1 MAPTLIK
8 DKDIQR
14 PLVKKAPS
22 DYEAGSKDLPF
33 GVRLT
38 GGQKLRDEG
47 LTGKNVQVAVI
58 DSGVDETH
66 PAFDGMVKSQKWFRW
81 GTPLEEDD
89 HGTHVAGTI
98 HFMAPDAEIYDYRV
112 FGAEGFPVD
121 DAISTAIFEAVYDGC
136 DVINMS
142 LGGRWPSVAIRTA
155 VQFAH
160 SKGVVVVVAAG
171 NEGDDNPL
179 TNERSFPALW
189 DEAISVAAASKEDG
203 LPVAYFSNSNPQ
215 VDYAGIGVDVVS
227 MKPKGE
233 AEGAEHGFQAMSG
246 TSMACPH
253 VCGLV
258 AALLQDECTKMR
270 KKKGEGW
277 IRKHRR
283 RGDDSMRKRL
293 NGLAVDIATK
303 GRDDESGVGFVSY
316 IGKKDQA
323 ALLSA
328 ETSPAE
334 TAEE

>member
-8 DKDIQR
+8 NNEIQR
-14 PLVKKAPS
+14 PLVKKEPS
-22 DYEAGSKDLPF
+22 DYEGADDSEATLPF
-33 GVRLT
+33 GIRLT
-38 GGQKLRDEG
+38 GGEKLREAG

-66 PAFDGMVKSQKWFRW
+66 PAFGDKVKLQKWFRY

-98 HFMAPDAEIYDYRV
+98 HLMAPDADIYDYRV
-112 FGAEGFPVD
+112 FGEEGFPVD
-121 DAISTAIFEAVYDGC
+121 DAIATAIFEAVYDGC

-142 LGGRWPSVAIRTA
+142 LGGRWPSTMIRTA

-160 SKGVVVVVAAG
+160 SKGIVVVVAAG

-189 DEAISVAAASKEDG
+189 DEVISVAAAAKEEG

-227 MKPKGE
+227 MKPG
-233 AEGAEHGFQAMSG
+233 GGFQTMSG

-258 AALLQDECTKMR
+258 AALLEPECTKMR
-270 KKKGEGW
+270 AKHGSSW
-277 IRKHRR
+277 IRKHKRK
-283 RGDDSMRKRL
+283 GQDSMRKAL
-293 NGLAVDIATK
+293 NALTMDISTK
-303 GRDDESGVGFVSY
+303 GRDDETGLGFVSY
-316 IGKKDQA
+316 LGKKNLDAFLQA
-323 ALLSA
+323 EKAK
-328 ETSPAE
+328 E
-334 TAEE
+334 